1 VNGKLLIIL
10 FARLILAITLAV
22 AGFLKYRD
30 QSSFV
35 KAVIEFGV
43 PRRSARLLASLLPAL
58 EIVTAILLVVGDP
71 FHTGSISAVLLL
83 IVFTLA
89 VAISLFR
96 GLRPHCRC
104 FGQVSSKPI
113 GWATVVRN
121 LLLLGLA
128 AVCFL
133 PPTLQ
138 WSGYSRYISLP
149 LSTFLVTAALAVIT
163 TVLVAEGWI
172 IFLLLRQQ
180 GKLLTRLEQLESRI
194 DGNVAPAIDAPV
206 SSPGRGLAVGSPA
219 PNFQLP
225 TLSGALTSLES
236 FRANG
241 LPVLLIFTNPHCDA
255 CNKLL
260 PKISSWQAQLEK
272 VLTVVLI
279 SEGRPDDNREKLAVF
294 GLDRVLMQKR
304 YEVATDFHV
313 ELTPSAL
320 IVGVDG
326 DISSPVFAGALG
338 IAFLVRRATQNNR
351 PGAAPAPSTSSTPSG
366 PRR

>member
-1 VNGKLLIIL
+1 VNGKSLIIL
-10 FARLILAITLAV
+10 FARLMLAIAFAV

-35 KAVIEFGV
+35 KAVIEFGA

-58 EIVTAILLVVGDP
+58 EIVTAILLVIGDP

-128 AVCFL
+128 AVCFF
-133 PPTLQ
+133 PPTSQ

-149 LSTFLVTAALAVIT
+149 LGTFLVTAALAVIT

-172 IFLLLRQQ
+172 IFLLRRQQ

-219 PNFQLP
+219 PNFLLP
-225 TLSGALTSLES
+225 ALSGALTSLES

-241 LPVLLIFTNPHCDA
+241 LPVLLIFTNPHCDT

-304 YEVATDFHV
+304 YEVATDFRV

-326 DISSPVFAGALG
+326 DISSPVFTGALG

-351 PGAAPAPSTSSTPSG
+351 PGAAPAPSNSSTPSG
-366 PRR
+366 PR

>member
-1 VNGKLLIIL
+1 M
-10 FARLILAITLAV
+10 LAITFAV

-35 KAVIEFGV
+35 KALIEFGA

-58 EIVTAILLVVGDP
+58 EILTAILLVIGDP
-71 FHTGSISAVLLL
+71 FHTGSISVVLLL

-104 FGQVSSKPI
+104 FGQVSSRPI

-121 LLLLGLA
+121 LMLLGLA

-138 WSGYSRYISLP
+138 WPGYSRYISLS
-149 LSTFLVTAALAVIT
+149 LSTFLVTATLAVIT

-172 IFLLLRQQ
+172 IFLLRRQQ
-180 GKLLTRLEQLESRI
+180 GKLLTRLEQLESRMN
-194 DGNVAPAIDAPV
+194 GNVAPAMDVPI

-225 TLSGALTSLES
+225 ALSGALTSLES

-241 LPVLLIFTNPHCDA
+241 LPVLLIFTNPHCEA
-255 CNKLL
+255 CNELL
-260 PKISSWQAQLEK
+260 PKISSLQPQLGK

-279 SEGRPDDNREKLAVF
+279 SVGRPDDNREKLAVF

-304 YEVATDFHV
+304 HEVATDFHV
-313 ELTPSAL
+313 EFAPSAL

-326 DISSPVFAGALG
+326 DISSPVFTGAEG
-338 IAFLVRRATQNNR
+338 IASLLRQVRKNNR
-351 PGAAPAPSTSSTPSG
+351 PGAALAPSREKYASDTS
-366 PRR
+366 